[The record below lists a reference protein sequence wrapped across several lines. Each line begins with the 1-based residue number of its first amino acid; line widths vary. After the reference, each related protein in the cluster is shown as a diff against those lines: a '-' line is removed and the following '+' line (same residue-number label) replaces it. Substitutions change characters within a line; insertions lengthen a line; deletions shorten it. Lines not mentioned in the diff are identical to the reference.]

1 VKAAAWVLR
10 RASAVIFRD
19 RSAVTNLVGSGV
31 ALPTHRVLPDP
42 ALGAPPCDPRR
53 SAEIL
58 QQEGIDLVGREVL
71 AVALRNLSY
80 MNAQEPYEAMLA
92 EVVDRWN
99 QRGPQRA
106 VLFIPQCSYHVG
118 DPGTDDRHMARCLAR
133 RVATKSQCFFIEGE
147 HQSSEIECL
156 YAEAR
161 VTLATRL
168 HGCVFSVKMGTATLG
183 LAYEDKVSGFFDQLG
198 MPEACLPLDAT
209 AEEVF
214 RQIEQLAQKA
224 DTLRPL
230 LLEKVEGLRQELCGY
245 VNTAVDLIAERQR
258 QLSAAKENQP

>member
-1 VKAAAWVLR
+1 
-10 RASAVIFRD
+10 
-19 RSAVTNLVGSGV
+19 
-31 ALPTHRVLPDP
+31 
-42 ALGAPPCDPRR
+42 
-53 SAEIL
+53 
-58 QQEGIDLVGREVL
+58 
-71 AVALRNLSY
+71 
-80 MNAQEPYEAMLA
+80 
-92 EVVDRWN
+92 
-99 QRGPQRA
+99 
-106 VLFIPQCSYHVG
+106 
-118 DPGTDDRHMARCLAR
+118 
-133 RVATKSQCFFIEGE
+133 
-147 HQSSEIECL
+147 
-156 YAEAR
+156 
-161 VTLATRL
+161 
-168 HGCVFSVKMGTATLG
+168 MGTATLG